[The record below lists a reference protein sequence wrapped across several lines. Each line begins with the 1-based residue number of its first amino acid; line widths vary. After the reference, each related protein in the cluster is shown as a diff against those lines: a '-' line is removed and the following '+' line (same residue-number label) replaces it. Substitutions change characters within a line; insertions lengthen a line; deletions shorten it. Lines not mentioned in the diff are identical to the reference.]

1 MQINY
6 EKKKMH
12 RPDDIRQN
20 GRSSGDTSNTNK
32 HTGTT
37 CGILSRVNNKRHTPH
52 KKMADR
58 IRRNGHTRAVGE

>member
-1 MQINY
+1 MISG
-6 EKKKMH
+6 KMDEAAGIQS
-12 RPDDIRQN
+12 P
-20 GRSSGDTSNTNK
+20 TNR

-37 CGILSRVNNKRHTPH
+37 CGILSRVNNKRYSPY